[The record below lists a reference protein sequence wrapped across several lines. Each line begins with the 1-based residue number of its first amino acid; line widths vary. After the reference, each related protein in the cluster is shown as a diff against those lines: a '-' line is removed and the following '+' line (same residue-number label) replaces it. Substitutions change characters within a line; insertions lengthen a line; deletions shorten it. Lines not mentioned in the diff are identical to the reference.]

1 MEIRTITGTSIS
13 DALAEAR
20 SLWGDEV
27 VMLQAQPPSPGERA
41 QIAVALPAAQA
52 RTLVAPGPAVASGT
66 LVATGSAPAS
76 RTLGADSE
84 GSSHPLSSS
93 HHREA
98 PMNGSS
104 ALDLL
109 LADAAALTTGKSTAS
124 EMLVTPP
131 PGALRR
137 PRRATGALLEKN
149 IRPAT
154 EVFDHISTGR
164 PTRAPVESGAN
175 TRVETEERDPTRE
188 PLFAHL
194 IRHGIRPR
202 RAQSLA
208 EISVDQD
215 VRAAVTALAGALP
228 PKVRGRAP
236 ERVLFIG
243 DAGAGKTSLVLRSAL
258 SRIRAGR
265 TAPAV
270 VVVAPDSAE
279 MRGWQDPTVM
289 FEACGLNVIRCSR
302 EALPSALNA
311 LEGEVLVDTPAGF
324 SVPSRCSLHVRQV
337 IDARP
342 AQSATARE
350 GDGADSV
357 VVTHVDKAP
366 ALGYLTERLI
376 AMGIPVAALVRTGRP
391 EGQIEAY
398 DPEAFA
404 TLVCHA

>member
-1 MEIRTITGTSIS
+1 MQIRTITGTSIS

-41 QIAVALPAAQA
+41 QIAVALPAPQT
-52 RTLVAPGPAVASGT
+52 RTAVAAVSAGAA
-66 LVATGSAPAS
+66 LATQATASPGAALTRSESPAS
-76 RTLGADSE
+76 
-84 GSSHPLSSS
+84 PLSSIYD
-93 HHREA
+93 REA

-109 LADAAALTTGKSTAS
+109 LADAAALATGKSPAS

-154 EVFDHISTGR
+154 EVFDHISTGKQK
-164 PTRAPVESGAN
+164 RA
-175 TRVETEERDPTRE
+175 RVETGTNTTVETDERDPTRE

-208 EISVDQD
+208 EISVDED
-215 VRAAVTALAGALP
+215 IRAAVTALAGALP

-236 ERVLFIG
+236 GRVLFIG

-265 TAPAV
+265 TAPAI
-270 VVVAPDSAE
+270 VVVAPDQAE

-324 SVPSRCSLHVRQV
+324 NVPSTCSLHIRQV

-376 AMGIPVAALVRTGRP
+376 AMGLPVAALVRTGRP